1 MERLLRLVQPAAHV
15 LAADVF
21 GDLDAELVPRVAL
34 LGLPGPASP
43 DASVLVLGA
52 GEGLDAT
59 ALTEVWQRRSRRVA
73 AEAGEAADDML
84 RGAVMERVE
93 AQDAEAT
100 SRGRDV
106 ITFGSA
112 LARVG
117 ADRALVLLRMEKGQY
132 ASYHALARQNLG
144 AGGLP
149 LAGSLLDAAVHEFLG
164 AVSSGLATF
173 RPGVGPPTL
182 PRSHDEILRSAA
194 RVMMH
199 GPAWAAGNVAAA
211 PGLFLAL
218 DRLSS
223 MRYEGGEGRGG
234 LFLAPRGHPNLE
246 TSLTFHSAVALA
258 DHRGVRKVLELT
270 GEGLGLLSDADV
282 VYGLGGVTGDYERA
296 RENLFEV
303 RFQGHASWELS
314 HADAVLMRVV
324 NGLPRLPRA
333 DLDEDHFR
341 DDLARTF
348 GHVDAARF
356 DRLWG
361 IALAAIRQ
369 HRGTTVVIS
378 AKAREEAVR
387 LGNQALRIT
396 PVGLAPQA
404 VPLFTAIDGAVL
416 VDLDGVCTA
425 IGVILDG
432 RASRG
437 GDPARGARF
446 NSAVRYVEGA
456 DHACLAMVIS
466 EEGTVDVIL
475 PRERA
480 PAAPHTPQHPNPAA
494 GASGQ
499 SA

>member
-1 MERLLRLVQPAAHV
+1 MERVLKLVQPAAHV

-34 LGLPGPASP
+34 LGLPGPESPAS
-43 DASVLVLGA
+43 DVLVLGA
-52 GEGLDAT
+52 GEGLDAA

-84 RGAVMERVE
+84 RGAVMERVQ
-93 AQDAEAT
+93 AQDQD
-100 SRGRDV
+100 RGV
-106 ITFGSA
+106 STFGSA

-117 ADRALVLLRMEKGQY
+117 ADRALVLLRMERGQY
-132 ASYHALARQNLG
+132 ESYHALARQNLG

-149 LAGSLLDAAVHEFLG
+149 LAGSLLDAAVHEFLH
-164 AVSSGLATF
+164 AVGTGLSAF

-194 RVMMH
+194 RVMLH
-199 GPAWAAGNVAAA
+199 GPAWAAGNAAGA
-211 PGLFLAL
+211 SGLFLAL

-234 LFLAPRGHPNLE
+234 LFLAPKGHPNLE
-246 TSLTFHSAVALA
+246 TSLTFHNPIALA

-270 GEGLGLLSDADV
+270 DEGLGLLSDADV
-282 VYGLGGVTGDYERA
+282 VYGLGGVIGDYERA

-303 RFQGHASWELS
+303 RFLGHAAWELS
-314 HADAVLMRVV
+314 HADAVLMRVA

-361 IALAAIRQ
+361 IALTAIRQ
-369 HRGTTVVIS
+369 QRGTTVVIS

-432 RASRG
+432 RASRA

-446 NSAVRYVEGA
+446 NSAVRYVEGS

-466 EEGTVDVIL
+466 EEGTVDLIL
-475 PRERA
+475 PRERPPA
-480 PAAPHTPQHPNPAA
+480 PAPHAAP
-494 GASGQ
+494 GQ